1 MIRSPREIA
10 SRAMVNGALGF
21 RASLEVTFHPRATEI
36 SSRLLPWLEQLG
48 LAGEI
53 EPLHREILGTAHGQL
68 SPRDRTEAYWRGEGA
83 AVLGWAMEVL
93 DAPDPTVPVDTDQL
107 VERLNLLRPA
117 AAKILAAAALRPKSE
132 IDEYC
137 AFCIAVRHEYQ
148 KRSVSPEIG
157 VTLDRI
163 HRIRMEELGLCD
175 IDRAIEEAS
184 AFADRTTPPLQGL
197 YVVRAIAAE
206 WLLGVDDD
214 RHGDAGGAESEPE

>member
-1 MIRSPREIA
+1 LLHWLDEI
-10 SRAMVNGALGF
+10 
-21 RASLEVTFHPRATEI
+21 
-36 SSRLLPWLEQLG
+36 G
-48 LAGEI
+48 LAGHI
-53 EPLHREILGTAHGQL
+53 EPLYREILGTVHGQL
-68 SPRDRTEAYWRGEGA
+68 SPRDRTEAHWCGEGA
-83 AVLGWAMEVL
+83 AVFGWVVQVL
-93 DAPDPTVPVDTDQL
+93 EAPDRTVSVDCGQL
-107 VERLNLLRPA
+107 VQRLNLLRPE
-117 AAKILAAAALRPKSE
+117 AAKLLAEARLQPKSE
-132 IDEYC
+132 IEEYC
-137 AFCIAVRHEYQ
+137 SFCIAVRHEYQ

-214 RHGDAGGAESEPE
+214 LDADASGADSELESPMHEREV